1 MKFRAIANTDL
12 LVSEVALDVAI
23 APADAPAVELS
34 LRLAYDEGI
43 NLFVISGSSPEAD
56 AAFVTAFEGDRRS
69 KVLLALRLAW
79 TGDAA
84 SFASDL
90 DDRLRSLR
98 TDKAEILLIENLSA
112 EDLSGGAVGDAI
124 HRLRASGRIGQAG
137 LRAAPGVDDAKLIE
151 KNGFG
156 LLEEELTPRTSAE
169 DRRLPALVVPPRLD
183 TIPAA
188 SFLWQDTGRTAAQAA
203 IQFALAQPG
212 VCSAIVHPAGLDF
225 KELARAPMAPPL
237 SPEVLAAA
245 RRAFSEPVEA

>member
-12 LVSEVALDVAI
+12 LVSEVALDVAR
-23 APADAPAVELS
+23 APSDTPAVELA

-43 NLFVISGSSPEAD
+43 NLFVISGSSAEGD
-56 AAFVTAFEGDRRS
+56 AAFGAAFDGDRRS
-69 KVLLALRLAW
+69 KVLLALRLGW

-84 SFASDL
+84 TFAIHL

-98 TDKAEILLIENLSA
+98 TDKAEILLIDNLSA
-112 EDLSGGAVGDAI
+112 DDLSGGAVGDAI
-124 HRLRASGRIGQAG
+124 HRLRAAGRVGHAG
-137 LRAAPGVDDAKLIE
+137 LRAAPGADDVKLIE
-151 KNGFG
+151 RNGFG
-156 LLEEELTPRTSAE
+156 LVEEELGPRPAE

-183 TIPAA
+183 MIPAA
-188 SFLWQDTGRTAAQAA
+188 SFLWQETGRTAAQAA

-212 VCSAIVHPAGLDF
+212 VCSAIVRPSGHDF

-237 SPEVLAAA
+237 SPEELAAA